1 MNEEKLKQINE
12 LMGNFVNSIA
22 QRAETAKSV
31 NDILNEQDKKTSNND
46 SWGSWDEEPTTQD
59 DDVEFGGS
67 QTSNDSKKFEQTQ
80 STQGTQQSQKTQ
92 FDGYQTSNNSKKSEQ
107 TQSTQQSQKTQFDE
121 EEDEVFDNN
130 VTKEEAH
137 AFNPDDWTKAWM
149 QSMQATKVFFESERA
164 KKQLEKERQSSKE
177 PKQCDNT
184 VMFKKNTAT
193 FNGQPFEYKVMQRE
207 VNWGTAFTKSFT
219 MDDSITNFD
228 KLNEKIIEDI
238 KLAYGDLSRITDIA
252 VISGMLII
260 NGIQYYPL
268 CKDKD
273 FLNGLPFDCAD
284 YFKSGTIAE
293 IFDFGYLYYMPYLTN
308 LKIDSMEFITRKF
321 AYDIGIEGKFKVPL
335 VFKAF
340 RNLKFFEIG
349 DMSFVRPGKS
359 NNTDEQEVGEIIERH
374 SRASE
379 IYDNYIA
386 NNADKFT
393 GWTFNNM
400 KTYACNRGKRGFLRY
415 AVGTTVR
422 TGAFV
427 AVGVGNLALKTG
439 SWAVKK
445 GAKLL
450 KKAFSDDV

>member
-31 NDILNEQDKKTSNND
+31 NQILNEQDKKTSNND
-46 SWGSWDEEPTTQD
+46 SWGSWDEEPTTQEND
-59 DDVEFGGS
+59 EFGS
-67 QTSNDSKKFEQTQ
+67 SQTQ
-80 STQGTQQSQKTQ
+80 STQSTQQSQKTQ
-92 FDGYQTSNNSKKSEQ
+92 FDNGSSRGSQ
-107 TQSTQQSQKTQFDE
+107 TQSTQQSQKTQFDD
-121 EEDEVFDNN
+121 EEDDVFNN
-130 VTKEEAH
+130 VTEEEVQ

-149 QSMQATKVFFESERA
+149 QSMQTTKAFFETERA
-164 KKQLEKERQSSKE
+164 KKQLEKERQSNKE
-177 PKQCDNT
+177 PKQCDNS

-207 VNWGTAFTKSFT
+207 VNWGTAFTKSFS
-219 MDDSITNFD
+219 MDDRITNFD

-400 KTYACNRGKRGFLRY
+400 KTYACNRGNRGFLRY

>member
-12 LMGNFVNSIA
+12 LMENFVNSIA
-22 QRAETAKSV
+22 QRAETAESV
-31 NDILNEQDKKTSNND
+31 NQILNEQNKENSNND
-46 SWGSWDEEPTTQD
+46 SWGSWDEEPTTQED
-59 DDVEFGGS
+59 GWDFEDN
-67 QTSNDSKKFEQTQ
+67 QTSYNIE
-80 STQGTQQSQKTQ
+80 
-92 FDGYQTSNNSKKSEQ
+92 NSEPV
-107 TQSTQQSQKTQFDE
+107 QSTQQSQKSQFDE
-121 EEDEVFDNN
+121 EEDEVVDSN
-130 VTKEEAH
+130 VTKEEVH
-137 AFNPDDWTKAWM
+137 AFNPDDWKKSWM
-149 QSMQATKVFFESERA
+149 ESMQATKVFFESERA

-321 AYDIGIEGKFKVPL
+321 AYDIGIEGQFKVPL

-340 RNLKFFEIG
+340 KNLKFLEIG

-359 NNTDEQEVGEIIERH
+359 TNTDEKEVEEVVERH

-400 KTYACNRGKRGFLRY
+400 KTYACNRGDRGFLRY

-427 AVGVGNLALKTG
+427 AVGAGNLALKTG
-439 SWAVKK
+439 SWVVKK

-450 KKAFSDDV
+450 KKAFSDDI

>member
-1 MNEEKLKQINE
+1 MTEEKLKQINE
-12 LMGNFVNSIA
+12 LMENFVNNIA
-22 QRAETAKSV
+22 QRAETAETVS
-31 NDILNEQDKKTSNND
+31 NILDEQEKYT
-46 SWGSWDEEPTTQD
+46 EEPII
-59 DDVEFGGS
+59 
-67 QTSNDSKKFEQTQ
+67 DSTP
-80 STQGTQQSQKTQ
+80 TQGTSKDSDEFGVSPEQKSQ
-92 FDGYQTSNNSKKSEQ
+92 FE
-107 TQSTQQSQKTQFDE
+107 E
-121 EEDEVFDNN
+121 EEDEV
-130 VTKEEAH
+130 VESEEVH
-137 AFNPDDWTKAWM
+137 TFNLDDWNKAWM
-149 QSMQATKVFFESERA
+149 QSMQATKVFFESERV
-164 KKQLEKERQSSKE
+164 KKQLEKVRQSSQQ

-184 VMFKKNTAT
+184 VMFRKNTAT

-284 YFKSGTIAE
+284 YFKSGAIAE

-308 LKIDSMEFITRKF
+308 LKIDSMEFVIRKF
-321 AYDIGIEGKFKVPL
+321 AYDIGIEGQFKVPL

-340 RNLKFFEIG
+340 KNLKFLEIG

-359 NNTDEQEVGEIIERH
+359 INTNEEEVEETLERH
-374 SRASE
+374 ARVSE
-379 IYDNYIA
+379 IYDSYVA
-386 NNADKFT
+386 KNADRFT

-400 KTYACNRGKRGFLRY
+400 KTYACNRGNRGFLRY
-415 AVGTTVR
+415 AFGTTLR

-427 AVGVGNLALKTG
+427 AVGTGNLALKTG
-439 SWAVKK
+439 SWVLKK
-445 GAKLL
+445 GASLL
-450 KKAFSDDV
+450 KKAFSDDI

>member
-22 QRAETAKSV
+22 QRAETAESV
-31 NDILNEQDKKTSNND
+31 NQILNEQNKENSNND

-59 DDVEFGGS
+59 DDIEFGGN
-67 QTSNDSKKFEQTQ
+67 QTSND
-80 STQGTQQSQKTQ
+80 
-92 FDGYQTSNNSKKSEQ
+92 SKKSEQ

-121 EEDEVFDNN
+121 EEDEVFNNNN

-137 AFNPDDWTKAWM
+137 AFNPDDWKKSWM
-149 QSMQATKVFFESERA
+149 ESMQATKVFFESERA
-164 KKQLEKERQSSKE
+164 KKQLEKERQSSQQ

-284 YFKSGTIAE
+284 YFKSGAIAE

-308 LKIDSMEFITRKF
+308 LKIDSMEFVVRKL
-321 AYDIGIEGKFKVPL
+321 AYDIGIEGQFKVPL

-340 RNLKFFEIG
+340 KNLKFLEIG

-359 NNTDEQEVGEIIERH
+359 TNTDEKEVEEVVERH

-386 NNADKFT
+386 KNADRFT

-400 KTYACNRGKRGFLRY
+400 KTYACNRGDRGFLRY
-415 AVGTTVR
+415 AVGTTLR

-427 AVGVGNLALKTG
+427 AVGAGNVALKTG
-439 SWAVKK
+439 SWVVKK

-450 KKAFSDDV
+450 KKAFSDDI

>member
-1 MNEEKLKQINE
+1 MTEEKLKQINE
-12 LMGNFVNSIA
+12 LMENFVNSIA
-22 QRAETAKSV
+22 QRAETADSV
-31 NDILNEQDKKTSNND
+31 NQMLNEQKEETSSND
-46 SWGSWDEEPTTQD
+46 SWDSWDEEPTTQED
-59 DDVEFGGS
+59 DWDFEDN
-67 QTSNDSKKFEQTQ
+67 QTSYNIE
-80 STQGTQQSQKTQ
+80 
-92 FDGYQTSNNSKKSEQ
+92 NSEPV
-107 TQSTQQSQKTQFDE
+107 QSTQQPQKSQFNE
-121 EEDEVFDNN
+121 EEDEVVDSS
-130 VTKEEAH
+130 VTKEEVH
-137 AFNPDDWTKAWM
+137 AFNPDDWKKAWM
-149 QSMQATKVFFESERA
+149 ESMQATKVFFESERA
-164 KKQLEKERQSSKE
+164 KKQLEKERQSSQQ

-284 YFKSGTIAE
+284 YFKSGAIAE

-308 LKIDSMEFITRKF
+308 LKIDSMEFVVRKF
-321 AYDIGIEGKFKVPL
+321 AYDIGIEGQFKVPL

-340 RNLKFFEIG
+340 KNLKFLEIG

-359 NNTDEQEVGEIIERH
+359 TNIDENEVEEVVERH

-379 IYDNYIA
+379 IYDNYVA
-386 NNADKFT
+386 KNADSFT

-400 KTYACNRGKRGFLRY
+400 KTYACNRGDRGFLRY
-415 AVGTTVR
+415 AVGTTLR
-422 TGAFV
+422 TGAFL
-427 AVGVGNLALKTG
+427 AVGAGNVALKTG
-439 SWAVKK
+439 SWVVKK

-450 KKAFSDDV
+450 KKAFSDDI

>member
-1 MNEEKLKQINE
+1 MTEEKLKQINE
-12 LMGNFVNSIA
+12 LMENFVNNIA
-22 QRAETAKSV
+22 QRAETAETVS
-31 NDILNEQDKKTSNND
+31 NILDEQEKYT
-46 SWGSWDEEPTTQD
+46 EEPII
-59 DDVEFGGS
+59 
-67 QTSNDSKKFEQTQ
+67 DSTP
-80 STQGTQQSQKTQ
+80 TQGTSKDSDEFGVSPEQKSQ
-92 FDGYQTSNNSKKSEQ
+92 FE
-107 TQSTQQSQKTQFDE
+107 E
-121 EEDEVFDNN
+121 EEDEIIES
-130 VTKEEAH
+130 EEVH
-137 AFNPDDWTKAWM
+137 TFNLDDWNKAWM

-164 KKQLEKERQSSKE
+164 KKQLEKERQSSQQ

-184 VMFKKNTAT
+184 VMFRKNTAT

-284 YFKSGTIAE
+284 YFKSGAIAE

-308 LKIDSMEFITRKF
+308 LKIDSMEFVIRKF
-321 AYDIGIEGKFKVPL
+321 AYDIGIEGQFKVPL

-340 RNLKFFEIG
+340 KNLKFLEIG

-359 NNTDEQEVGEIIERH
+359 INTNEEEVEETLERH
-374 SRASE
+374 ARVSE
-379 IYDNYIA
+379 IYDSYVA
-386 NNADKFT
+386 KNADRFT

-400 KTYACNRGKRGFLRY
+400 KTYACNRGNRGFLRY
-415 AVGTTVR
+415 AFGTTLR

-427 AVGVGNLALKTG
+427 AVGTGNLALKTG
-439 SWAVKK
+439 SWVLKK
-445 GAKLL
+445 GASLL
-450 KKAFSDDV
+450 KKAFSDDI

>member
-1 MNEEKLKQINE
+1 MTEEKLKQINE
-12 LMGNFVNSIA
+12 LMENFVNNIA
-22 QRAETAKSV
+22 QRAETAETVS
-31 NDILNEQDKKTSNND
+31 NILDEQEKYT
-46 SWGSWDEEPTTQD
+46 EEPII
-59 DDVEFGGS
+59 
-67 QTSNDSKKFEQTQ
+67 DSTP
-80 STQGTQQSQKTQ
+80 TQGTSKDSDEFGVSPEQKSQ
-92 FDGYQTSNNSKKSEQ
+92 FE
-107 TQSTQQSQKTQFDE
+107 E
-121 EEDEVFDNN
+121 EEDEV
-130 VTKEEAH
+130 VESEEVH
-137 AFNPDDWTKAWM
+137 TFNLDDWNKAWM

-164 KKQLEKERQSSKE
+164 KKQLEKERQSSQQ

-184 VMFKKNTAT
+184 VMFRKNTAT

-284 YFKSGTIAE
+284 YFKSGAIAE

-308 LKIDSMEFITRKF
+308 LKIDSMEFVIRKF
-321 AYDIGIEGKFKVPL
+321 AYDIGIEGQFKVPL

-340 RNLKFFEIG
+340 KNLKFLEIG

-359 NNTDEQEVGEIIERH
+359 INTNEEEVEETLERH
-374 SRASE
+374 ARVSE
-379 IYDNYIA
+379 IYDSYVA
-386 NNADKFT
+386 KNADRFT

-400 KTYACNRGKRGFLRY
+400 KTYACNRGNRGFLRY
-415 AVGTTVR
+415 AFGTTLR

-427 AVGVGNLALKTG
+427 AVGTGNLALKTG
-439 SWAVKK
+439 SWVLKK
-445 GAKLL
+445 GASLL
-450 KKAFSDDV
+450 KKAFSDDI

>member
-12 LMGNFVNSIA
+12 LMENFVNSIA
-22 QRAETAKSV
+22 QRAETADSV
-31 NDILNEQDKKTSNND
+31 NQMLNEQKEETSSND
-46 SWGSWDEEPTTQD
+46 SWDSLDEEPTTQED
-59 DDVEFGGS
+59 DWDFEDN
-67 QTSNDSKKFEQTQ
+67 QTSYNIE
-80 STQGTQQSQKTQ
+80 
-92 FDGYQTSNNSKKSEQ
+92 NSEPV
-107 TQSTQQSQKTQFDE
+107 QSTQQSQKSQFNE

-130 VTKEEAH
+130 VTKEEVQT
-137 AFNPDDWTKAWM
+137 FNPDDWTKAWM
-149 QSMQATKVFFESERA
+149 DSMKTTKAFFESERA

-400 KTYACNRGKRGFLRY
+400 KTYACNRGDKGFLRY

-427 AVGVGNLALKTG
+427 AVGAGNLALKTG
-439 SWAVKK
+439 SWVVKK

>member
-1 MNEEKLKQINE
+1 MTEEKLKQINE
-12 LMGNFVNSIA
+12 LMENFVNSIA
-22 QRAETAKSV
+22 QRAETADSV
-31 NDILNEQDKKTSNND
+31 NQMLNEQKEETSSND
-46 SWGSWDEEPTTQD
+46 SWDSWDEEPTTQED
-59 DDVEFGGS
+59 SWNFEDN
-67 QTSNDSKKFEQTQ
+67 QTSYNIE
-80 STQGTQQSQKTQ
+80 
-92 FDGYQTSNNSKKSEQ
+92 NPEPV
-107 TQSTQQSQKTQFDE
+107 QSTQQQQKSQFDE
-121 EEDEVFDNN
+121 EEDEVVDNS
-130 VTKEEAH
+130 VTKEEVH
-137 AFNPDDWTKAWM
+137 AFNPDDWKKAWM
-149 QSMQATKVFFESERA
+149 ESMQATKVFFESERA
-164 KKQLEKERQSSKE
+164 KKQLEKERQSSQQ

-207 VNWGTAFTKSFT
+207 VSWGTAFTKSFT
-219 MDDSITNFD
+219 MDDSITNYD

-284 YFKSGTIAE
+284 YFKSGAIAE

-308 LKIDSMEFITRKF
+308 LKIDSMEFVVRKF
-321 AYDIGIEGKFKVPL
+321 AYDIGIEGQFKVPL

-340 RNLKFFEIG
+340 KNLKFLEIG

-359 NNTDEQEVGEIIERH
+359 INTNEEEVEETLERH
-374 SRASE
+374 ARVSE
-379 IYDNYIA
+379 IYDSYVA
-386 NNADKFT
+386 KNADRFT

-400 KTYACNRGKRGFLRY
+400 KTYACNRGDRGFLRY
-415 AVGTTVR
+415 AVGTTLR

-427 AVGVGNLALKTG
+427 AVGAGNVALKTG
-439 SWAVKK
+439 SWVVKK

>member
-1 MNEEKLKQINE
+1 MTEEKLKQINE
-12 LMGNFVNSIA
+12 LMENFVNNIA
-22 QRAETAKSV
+22 QRAETAETI
-31 NDILNEQDKKTSNND
+31 NNILDEQEKCT
-46 SWGSWDEEPTTQD
+46 EEPI
-59 DDVEFGGS
+59 
-67 QTSNDSKKFEQTQ
+67 TQ
-80 STQGTQQSQKTQ
+80 SDSQDSTPTQGTSW
-92 FDGYQTSNNSKKSEQ
+92 DSDVSSEQ
-107 TQSTQQSQKTQFDE
+107 KSQFEE
-121 EEDEVFDNN
+121 EEDEIVED
-130 VTKEEAH
+130 EEVH
-137 AFNPDDWTKAWM
+137 TFNLDDWNKAWM

-164 KKQLEKERQSSKE
+164 KKQLEKERQSSQQ

-184 VMFKKNTAT
+184 VMFRKNTAT

-284 YFKSGTIAE
+284 YFKSGAIAE

-308 LKIDSMEFITRKF
+308 LKIDSMEFIIRKF
-321 AYDIGIEGKFKVPL
+321 AYDIGIEGQFKVPL

-340 RNLKFFEIG
+340 KNLKFLEIG

-359 NNTDEQEVGEIIERH
+359 INTNEEEVEETLERH
-374 SRASE
+374 ARVSE
-379 IYDNYIA
+379 IYDSYVA
-386 NNADKFT
+386 KNADRFT

-400 KTYACNRGKRGFLRY
+400 KTYACNRGNRGFLRY
-415 AVGTTVR
+415 AFGTTLR

-427 AVGVGNLALKTG
+427 AVGTGNLALKTG
-439 SWAVKK
+439 SWVFKK
-445 GAKLL
+445 GASLL
-450 KKAFSDDV
+450 KKAFSDDI